1 MERLYEGAVA
11 RMSERRS
18 VRSYREE
25 HIPDEVL
32 DCILQVGINTASGG
46 NLQPFS
52 ILVERDKTRAK
63 KLSELLKYPFV
74 AKADVNL
81 LFVLDWYK
89 LARYSL
95 CRQAPFVEDCSTS
108 HFFIAWDDTL
118 ISAQAIETAAW
129 LYGIGSCFVGHVM
142 DCTEELKELYGLPDK
157 TFPVM
162 LLSMGYPKVMPP
174 KPPKLQKDMIV
185 FESYYPELSDEQICA
200 AFDAKYDGKR
210 LPMPQNEKALTE
222 RMDAFRRALL
232 TTYSAEESEQ
242 IINQSLERGYLTE
255 IQRLFGVH
263 YHPDR
268 ELGDTLSPRLH
279 GQGLYPFASEKDG
292 SVRR

>member
-1 MERLYEGAVA
+1 MERQYEHAVA
-11 RMSERRS
+11 RMAERRS

-25 HIPDEVL
+25 HIPEEVL
-32 DCILQVGINTASGG
+32 EHILQAGINTASGG

-52 ILVERDKTRAK
+52 ILVERDKARSK

-89 LARYSL
+89 LARYSR
-95 CRQAPFVEDCSTS
+95 CRQAPFVENRSTS

-118 ISAQAIETAAW
+118 LSAQAIETAAW

-142 DCTEELKELYGLPDK
+142 DCTEQLTELYGLPEM

-162 LLSMGYPKVMPP
+162 LLSMGYPKVMPL
-174 KPPKLQKDMIV
+174 KSQKLQKDMIV
-185 FESYYPELSDEQICA
+185 FEGRYPELSDAQICA
-200 AFDAKYDGKR
+200 AYDEKYRDRK
-210 LPMPQNEKALTE
+210 LIMPQNETVLANRLT
-222 RMDAFRRALL
+222 AFRKALL
-232 TTYSAEESEQ
+232 TTYSAEETEQ
-242 IINQSLERGYLTE
+242 IISQSLERGYLTE

-268 ELGDTLSPRLH
+268 ELGDTLMPQLH
-279 GQGLYPFASEKDG
+279 GQELYPF
-292 SVRR
+292 